1 MKRLIFVSFLLAIFV
16 GAAGTADAQT
26 PEWRYGGRV
35 LWVGAGTISG
45 ELGDTGSRPDL
56 SSGPGLEFDATA
68 MFSDVIGVELS
79 VGVSGHR
86 LDLVGG
92 DWNGIDGGW
101 VWLMP
106 LTALAQYHL
115 QVYGPWDPYFG
126 LGITWVQP
134 FSSLSSDLQDAG
146 VEDLDVKGGA
156 GLAAQIGTNYQ
167 MNSRWYANVDIS
179 YLGASIES
187 TVRTDEGDLPT
198 VTLDIKPWVF
208 ALGFG
213 YKF

>member
-1 MKRLIFVSFLLAIFV
+1 VKRLIFVSSLLTIFF
-16 GAAGTADAQT
+16 GAAGAADAQT
-26 PEWRYGGRV
+26 PEWRYGGRA
-35 LWVGAGTISG
+35 LWVGAGTTSG
-45 ELGDTGSRPDL
+45 ELGDTGSRLDL

-126 LGITWVQP
+126 LGITWIQP
-134 FSSLSSDLQDAG
+134 FSSLSNDLKDAG
-146 VEDLDVKGGA
+146 VEDLDLKGGA
-156 GLAAQIGTNYQ
+156 TT
-167 MNSRWYANVDIS
+167 R
-179 YLGASIES
+179 
-187 TVRTDEGDLPT
+187 
-198 VTLDIKPWVF
+198 
-208 ALGFG
+208 
-213 YKF
+213 